1 MRLVHLMTF
10 VCAMLL
16 LAMIPACVQFA
27 RLAGVH
33 PTASLMTVA
42 AVAAIA
48 LLVSKRL

>member
-1 MRLVHLMTF
+1 MRLIHMMTF

-33 PTASLMTVA
+33 PSASLATLG
-42 AVAAIA
+42 AVAVVAVLA
-48 LLVSKRL
+48 TKRT